1 MASLPHQ
8 PSLVLLNQ
16 GCSWQLDGFQAWR
29 GKGGAGGASCPVLNI
44 WSVSCLCY
52 SRPPHACF
60 FTVCK
65 INTSDV
71 YDSYLNPVLFEPQA
85 WRSFSNEVC
94 WVIHSHLP
102 CCLPP
107 CCCSSA
113 PRLLLPAAAVS
124 SLRKRSYTVSSSNS
138 VSSGGSLLF
147 KSEACCATREGS
159 TSINKPIAPTGIF
172 HYTVVRQGSREVGES
187 WCH

>member
-8 PSLVLLNQ
+8 PSFVLLNQ

-29 GKGGAGGASCPVLNI
+29 GKGGAGGANRSVLNI

-52 SRPPHACF
+52 SRPLHASF

-85 WRSFSNEVC
+85 WRSFSNGLLS
-94 WVIHSHLP
+94 HSLHLP

-107 CCCSSA
+107 CRCSSA
-113 PRLLLPAAAVS
+113 PRLLPPASVS
-124 SLRKRSYTVSSSNS
+124 SLRKRSYTVSSSG
-138 VSSGGSLLF
+138 SSGGCLLQVGGVLCYQRGEYFYQQANSSDRNFSLH
-147 KSEACCATREGS
+147 SC
-159 TSINKPIAPTGIF
+159 
-172 HYTVVRQGSREVGES
+172 
-187 WCH
+187 